1 MSSIRALA
9 GILYVGEPA
18 LPRVLEGLEAQTDVE
33 LRTILIGHHPFD
45 QAHEQLYR
53 AFDQRRDDHD
63 VFVKVDADMEVVEP
77 RLFGAIGTLFKMHGG
92 LDLVTVGVDD
102 WISGERIIGMNAWRK
117 GTRWRAA
124 PSALFADLPAVRVR
138 SKLKLLD
145 LPHPVVLHA
154 TTPTREQSWRYGAQR
169 GLKVVDTLKLSRLK
183 RMQDFVK
190 FVLSAPQPARLL
202 AVSGAEVA
210 FFDRHLAERLVFGEA
225 ALTPSEVAGLEA
237 RADDPNVC
245 ARTLERLD
253 ALASVVTSEGSG
265 SDGRMQ
271 TQGRLWRAAERGL
284 RRNHDL
290 TPEAAELLR
299 ADFVKFLVPSG
310 AHHPSRS
317 SA

>member
-1 MSSIRALA
+1 MGSIGALA

-18 LPRVLEGLEAQTDVE
+18 LPRVLEGLERQTDVE

-45 QAHEQLYR
+45 QAHGHLYR

-63 VFVKVDADMEVVEP
+63 VFVKVDADMEIVEP
-77 RLFGAIGTLFKMHGG
+77 RLLVAIGTLFKMHAG

-102 WISGERIIGMNAWRK
+102 WISGERIIGMNAWRR

-145 LPHPVVLHA
+145 LPRPVVLHA
-154 TTPTREQSWRYGAQR
+154 TTPSREQSWRYGAQR
-169 GLKVVDTLKLSRLK
+169 GLKVVETLKLSRLQ
-183 RMQDFVK
+183 RMRDFVQ
-190 FVLSAPQPARLL
+190 FVSSAPQPARLL
-202 AVSGAEVA
+202 AVAGAEVA
-210 FFDRHLAERLVFGEA
+210 LFDRPLAERLVFGEA

-237 RADDPNVC
+237 RANDPDVC
-245 ARTLERLD
+245 SRTLERLD
-253 ALASVVTSEGSG
+253 TLSSMVTIGGSG

-271 TQGRLWRAAERGL
+271 TRGRLRQAVERGL
-284 RRNHDL
+284 RPNHDL
-290 TPEAAELLR
+290 TPQEAEMLR
-299 ADFVKFLVPSG
+299 TDFAAILDSSG
-310 AHHPSRS
+310 AHHPNRS